1 MPWPIPWSTLPE
13 RLPLAKALVSR
24 RVTAVGLALAAD
36 DEVEGVVS
44 DMRGYSGCFQYE
56 RLVKR
61 RTNCYQS
68 TAIAA
73 VGAILSLVRLR
84 HATGAEP
91 GGLRGVKP
99 CTD

>member
-24 RVTAVGLALAAD
+24 RVTAVGLAFEAA
-36 DEVEGVVS
+36 EVVEGVVS
-44 DMRGYSGCFQYE
+44 DMWGYSGCFQYE

-61 RTNCYQS
+61 CTNCCQS
-68 TAIAA
+68 TAIAV
-73 VGAILSLVRLR
+73 VGAIQSLVQLR

-91 GGLRGVKP
+91 GALRGAKP